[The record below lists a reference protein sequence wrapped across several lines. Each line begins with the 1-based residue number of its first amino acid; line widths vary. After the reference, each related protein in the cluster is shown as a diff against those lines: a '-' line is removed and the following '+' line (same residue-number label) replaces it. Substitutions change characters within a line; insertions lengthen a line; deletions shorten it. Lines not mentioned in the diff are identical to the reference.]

1 MSGDAPF
8 SSKTPA
14 HISLPFFV
22 AAKSAV
28 IPSSF
33 RLSKD
38 TLKYNKGHG
47 IHETIF
53 AETCNAILTLNYVT

>member
-38 TLKYNKGHG
+38 TLKYNKGD
-47 IHETIF
+47 F
-53 AETCNAILTLNYVT
+53 